1 MFYFGIDLGTSSVK
15 VLAIDDQNRI
25 VGEASR
31 EYPVAYPREKWAQ
44 QNPEDWW
51 TGTVAATRELVEK
64 LNIPRN
70 GVRALGFSGQMH
82 GLVALDRENRVLT
95 PAILWCDQRTQ
106 AECDAITA
114 HFGPEALSAATGNKA
129 LTGFTAPK
137 ILWVKRHLPEVF
149 DQIAHILLPKDYLR
163 LKLTGQYA
171 TDVSDASGMLLLD
184 VKHRCWS
191 GEMLGFLGITEA
203 QLPQLYESYEV
214 TGIVSP
220 EALAELGLEGEILVA
235 GGAGDQAAGAVGT
248 GTVEEGIV
256 SVTLGTSGVV
266 FAAHEAFAVDSGN
279 RLHAFCHA
287 NGKYHSMGVML
298 SAANCLN
305 WWAETIHPSVGFEAL
320 LAEAEAAPA
329 GSGRVLF
336 LPYLMGERT
345 PYADPDAAG
354 IFAGLTMGTGRGEMT
369 RALLEGVAF
378 GLNDSLSILKALG
391 IPVRQIRVI
400 GGGARS
406 TLWKQ
411 ILADIFG
418 QGVQEISTHQG
429 GALGAA
435 ILAAVS
441 AGRFKDVAEGCRTL
455 VTVTETLEPNPAAT
469 ARYQKLYPLYQQLY
483 AEMQGWFTQRA
494 ALEDHYRQ
502 RTDL

>member
-1 MFYFGIDLGTSSVK
+1 MVFIGIDLGTSSVK
-15 VLAIDDQNRI
+15 VLAVDDQNRI
-25 VGEASR
+25 LGEASR
-31 EYPVAYPREKWAQ
+31 DYPVDYPREKWAQ

-51 TGTVAATRELVEK
+51 TGTVAAIRELVEK
-64 LNIPRN
+64 LHIPRN
-70 GVRALGFSGQMH
+70 GVRAIGFSGQMH
-82 GLVALDRENRVLT
+82 GLVALDRDDNVLT

-114 HFGPEALSAATGNKA
+114 HFGPEGLSAATGNKA

-137 ILWVKRHLPEVF
+137 ILWVRRHLPEVF
-149 DQIAHILLPKDYLR
+149 AKTAHILLPKDYLR
-163 LKLTGQYA
+163 LKLTGRYA

-184 VKHRCWS
+184 VRNRCWS
-191 GEMLGFLGITEA
+191 REMLQFLGISEA

-214 TGIVSP
+214 TGVVSP
-220 EALAELGLEGEILVA
+220 EALEALGLEGEILVA

-248 GTVEEGIV
+248 GTVEDGIV

-266 FAAHEAFAVDSGN
+266 FAAHESFAVDGAN

-305 WWAETIHPSVGFEAL
+305 WWAETIHPAAGFDTL
-320 LAEAEAAPA
+320 LAEAAAAPA

-345 PYADPDAAG
+345 PYADPDASG
-354 IFAGLTMGTGRGEMT
+354 TFAGLTVGTGRGEMT

-378 GLNDSLSILKALG
+378 GLYDSLSILRELG
-391 IPVRQIRVI
+391 VPVRQIRVI

-406 TLWKQ
+406 GLWKQ
-411 ILADIFG
+411 ILADVFG
-418 QGVQEISTHQG
+418 QAVQEINTHQG

-441 AGRFKDVAEGCRTL
+441 AGHFKDVAEGCRAL
-455 VTVTETLEPNPAAT
+455 VTVTETLEPDPQAAT
-469 ARYQKLYPLYQQLY
+469 RYRRLYPLYRSLY
-483 AEMQGWFTQRA
+483 ADLQGWFARRG
-494 ALEDHYRQ
+494 ALDGAPGQEA
-502 RTDL
+502 